1 MQDEVR
7 EKSVAFVIR
16 MGKSGAKL
24 TEEVLKCAI
33 RQYLKQAAK
42 PPQGKQSVKSLVRQG
57 RGVRS
62 IEITDRNIRSFERVG
77 RKYGVTYALKKDPT
91 KGRYIVLFRAGDE
104 DALNAAFAEYTAKT
118 LARGRGKPS
127 ILRQLSLFKDRAS
140 KEAPGRRKDRQE
152 PGL

>member
-7 EKSVAFVIR
+7 EKSVALVIR
-16 MGKSGAKL
+16 TGKAGAKL

-33 RQYLKQAAK
+33 RQYLKQAAE
-42 PPQGKQSVKSLVRQG
+42 PPLGRQSIKSLVRQG

-62 IEITDRNIRSFERVG
+62 IEITDKNIRSFERVG
-77 RKYGVTYALKKDPT
+77 RKYGITYAVKKNIE

-118 LARGRGKPS
+118 LGRRKGKPS
-127 ILRQLSLFKDRAS
+127 ILHQLACFQGREG
-140 KEAPGRRKDRQE
+140 KEAPGRGKDRQE

>member
-7 EKSVAFVIR
+7 EKSVALVIKT
-16 MGKSGAKL
+16 GKSGAKL
-24 TEEVLKCAI
+24 TEEVLKHAI
-33 RQYLKQAAK
+33 RQYLKHAAE

-57 RGVRS
+57 RGVKS

-77 RKYGVTYALKKDPT
+77 RKYGVTYALKKDSA

-104 DALNAAFAEYTAKT
+104 DALNAAFTEYTAKT
-118 LARGRGKPS
+118 LARGKGKLS
-127 ILRQLSLFKDRAS
+127 ILHQISHFKDREA
-140 KEAPGRRKDRQE
+140 KEAPGRGKDRQE